1 MAEDSDFLEEIT
13 DDSDE
18 QLEYDLG
25 SPGFNKSFIEIKR
38 ELLTCLN
45 GIKITSLVAASKHY
59 QYFINPGLMVAD
71 TLIPLPLTPR
81 DAETIKN
88 ASRQAPFGRGDE
100 TVVDTSVRDT
110 WELDHTQFKFAN
122 PRWNSFVDLL
132 LLEVRRSL
140 AIPKVKA
147 EPYKLLLYEEG
158 SFLKRHKDSEKV
170 PGMVATMVICLPS
183 KHEGGSVHLSH
194 GSKNYI
200 FDTSKTSEY
209 DLTTLSWFSDV
220 THEVKPLESGY
231 RLVLTYNIIHV
242 GGIRMSADFVEGQ
255 STKLRSILTKWH
267 SITPNGFQGMNKL
280 IYKLEHK
287 YTESSLS
294 LSNLKSRDHR
304 VCEALYE
311 LGLEYGFTVFL
322 AELNRMETEELNKYG
337 DWDVYTS
344 LDNVKTCDGQ
354 TICWMEVQEREI
366 LGKIWDRDPDSEDES
381 EFYGNKSEPATLRY
395 HDTVVII
402 VPTYQLCSRPL
413 KKLRPPAL
421 ISLVG
426 QALDHR
432 PDDHRQ
438 TTSLFDLLEGALK
451 YSSIDSQF
459 LSDAIALAIK
469 YKQKLLYQSV
479 VRLAVQ
485 RSLPQKAVLEKIV
498 ESIKARLNGD
508 AIECPDWDYWF
519 SDLFTEAAKQSLST
533 VQRAMD
539 QIKWMLQEEDLGNV
553 GSSFEV
559 WISSILDNVME
570 SRSEWDMKDCD
581 FLKCHFISRASDGNW
596 FISILSHRGT
606 RELICEMLRVVY
618 DERNAN
624 TLLSAKDTFQSILDA
639 SVNKLALKIE
649 DFFTIS
655 QAGIFPAFGKST
667 IRKNTM
673 DVIDQAFDIG
683 LVEQATV
690 LLDKTCTKIYQ
701 FCPKSSTKS
710 APDPLGIRDFLL
722 CLATM
727 LQKHQATPPGSMKD
741 MFVVLLRNILVSNPP
756 KHPVP
761 LRRWARNPRPAC
773 CQSGPCADCNTLR
786 RFLEDENLEETM
798 FRLDQYRQRHLMD
811 QLPRQLYDCRPE
823 KHPPEITIRKIGNEY
838 KEEMKTY
845 ETNLR
850 SFEDHVRT
858 LRCDCVKSLLGE
870 ELYNE
875 LVLLKDIP
883 DTVGSMQTRRGE
895 KRKPE
900 EEGDG
905 SSASRPQLIE

>member
-1 MAEDSDFLEEIT
+1 MAEDIDFLEEIT

-25 SPGFNKSFIEIKR
+25 PPGFNKSFIEIKR

-45 GIKITSLVAASKHY
+45 GIKITSHVAASQHY
-59 QYFINPGLMVAD
+59 PYFINPGLMVAD

-110 WELDHTQFKFAN
+110 WELDHTQFGFAN
-122 PRWNSFVDLL
+122 PGWSTFVELL
-132 LLEVRRSL
+132 LIDVRRSL

-158 SFLKRHKDSEKV
+158 SFFKRHKDSEKV

-242 GGIRMSADFVEGQ
+242 GGIRMSADLVEGQ

-304 VCEALYE
+304 VCQALYE

-322 AELNRMETEELNKYG
+322 AQLNRTDTEEEWDEYG
-337 DWDVYTS
+337 DGDVEIDLGY
-344 LDNVKTCDGQ
+344 VKTCDGQ
-354 TICWMEVQEREI
+354 EICWRMEVEEREI
-366 LGKIWDRDPDSEDES
+366 LGKIWDREADSEDEA
-381 EFYGNKSEPATLRY
+381 EFTGNA
-395 HDTVVII
+395 I
-402 VPTYQLCSRPL
+402 
-413 KKLRPPAL
+413 
-421 ISLVG
+421 G

-438 TTSLFDLLEGALK
+438 TTSLFDLLEGVVK
-451 YSSIDSQF
+451 HSSINSKF

-469 YKQKLLYQSV
+469 YKQRLLYQEV
-479 VRLAVQ
+479 VRFAV
-485 RSLPQKAVLEKIV
+485 RKPDPQQGVLKQIV
-498 ESIKARLNGD
+498 ESIKARSNGD
-508 AIECPDWDYWF
+508 AIEYPDWDYWF
-519 SDLFTEAAKQSLST
+519 NDLFTEAAKQSLST
-533 VQRAMD
+533 VQKTMD
-539 QIKWMLQEEDLGNV
+539 QIRWMLQEEDL
-553 GSSFEV
+553 
-559 WISSILDNVME
+559 DN
-570 SRSEWDMKDCD
+570 
-581 FLKCHFISRASDGNW
+581 
-596 FISILSHRGT
+596 
-606 RELICEMLRVVY
+606 
-618 DERNAN
+618 
-624 TLLSAKDTFQSILDA
+624 
-639 SVNKLALKIE
+639 
-649 DFFTIS
+649 
-655 QAGIFPAFGKST
+655 
-667 IRKNTM
+667 
-673 DVIDQAFDIG
+673 
-683 LVEQATV
+683 
-690 LLDKTCTKIYQ
+690 
-701 FCPKSSTKS
+701 
-710 APDPLGIRDFLL
+710 
-722 CLATM
+722 
-727 LQKHQATPPGSMKD
+727 KHQATPPGSMKD

-761 LRRWARNPRPAC
+761 LRGWARKPRPAC
-773 CQSGPCADCNTLR
+773 RQGGAHCADCNTLR
-786 RFLEDENLEETM
+786 RFLEDANLEETM
-798 FRLDQYRQRHLMD
+798 FRLAQYRQRHLME

-823 KHPPEITIRKIGNEY
+823 KHPPKITIRKIGNEY
-838 KEEMKTY
+838 KEEMKSY
-845 ETNLR
+845 ETNLK